1 MAERVGRQTFAPKVA
16 GSSPTGALCERRGE
30 KSLSGL
36 FRMRAPVAA
45 APHPVCLYIPLA
57 KPTAMRVGP
66 PAPQLS
72 VVVVFVYSF
81 HEAEDG
87 WVVASHCRFFFVFF

>member
-45 APHPVCLYIPLA
+45 AAHPVYLYSPSKAYRNASGAACSPTLRSRSLCL
-57 KPTAMRVGP
+57 
-66 PAPQLS
+66 
-72 VVVVFVYSF
+72 
-81 HEAEDG
+81 
-87 WVVASHCRFFFVFF
+87 FFS